1 MKLLKNKKF
10 WAMSLSA
17 IAISTSIVAFAAS
30 CSNTNI
36 KSKLSKQLAQTK
48 DQKNHFA
55 VYEIENY
62 TKLTDEEKKSLENLE
77 FGVSILDK
85 DGKNP
90 INIKV
95 KGVQKEGKIY
105 VKLPRK
111 PEVNEKLL
119 VVPTKNILKT
129 EALVL
134 NNDNLN
140 YQTVIFEQVPDQKL
154 EPKEEKQT
162 KAVDYEKAIKDE
174 DYVKQITLSN
184 LEKYISNEYQYLN
197 PNNKTL
203 DYKNHS
209 FVQKFLDEIDLLAQK
224 LESNDLNL
232 EDKQIY
238 EKIILGLRWLLAKDN
253 NETKNKALEL
263 FKDYF
268 TTIMKATKVN
278 DKVHYDPSFI
288 NEFYGSISNLF
299 EEHDLE
305 PSVEIESNKIRIVKE
320 DKDVIKDKTV
330 TATFNLYN
338 GFDWSTLLKD
348 VVFKEY
354 KKDSNGKPV
363 IDEKTKMPIET
374 DKIVEDPVV
383 MRLEIAEYP
392 KDWNTSKENPK
403 NFSYINFKK
412 SEVLKSPKLVFTK
425 VFNLDKEQKYHI
437 NNVMFSHKLIPNLLK
452 ALDIKNNTTNAEL
465 IKKIKENMTAIDE
478 KTQTNLNTNYIP
490 LSLTETNNK
499 K

>member
-1 MKLLKNKKF
+1 MKN
-10 WAMSLSA
+10 
-17 IAISTSIVAFAAS
+17 
-30 CSNTNI
+30 NI
-36 KSKLSKQLAQTK
+36 
-48 DQKNHFA
+48 DYD
-55 VYEIENY
+55 V
-62 TKLTDEEKKSLENLE
+62 KLTNVK
-77 FGVSILDK
+77 IA
-85 DGKNP
+85 
-90 INIKV
+90 NI
-95 KGVQKEGKIY
+95 
-105 VKLPRK
+105 
-111 PEVNEKLL
+111 
-119 VVPTKNILKT
+119 
-129 EALVL
+129 AL
-134 NNDNLN
+134 NNDNVN
-140 YQTVIFEQVPDQKL
+140 YQTVTFEQVPDQKL

-238 EKIILGLRWLLAKDN
+238 EKIILGLRWLLAEDN

>member
-1 MKLLKNKKF
+1 MIIVKKYRIN
-10 WAMSLSA
+10 LSFYRVNYF
-17 IAISTSIVAFAAS
+17 TSIY
-30 CSNTNI
+30 I
-36 KSKLSKQLAQTK
+36 
-48 DQKNHFA
+48 
-55 VYEIENY
+55 YIYIE
-62 TKLTDEEKKSLENLE
+62 
-77 FGVSILDK
+77 
-85 DGKNP
+85 
-90 INIKV
+90 INI
-95 KGVQKEGKIY
+95 
-105 VKLPRK
+105 
-111 PEVNEKLL
+111 
-119 VVPTKNILKT
+119 
-129 EALVL
+129 
-134 NNDNLN
+134 NDNLN
-140 YQTVIFEQVPDQKL
+140 YQTVAFEQVPSQKS

-203 DYKNHS
+203 DYKNHN
-209 FVQKFLDEIDLLAQK
+209 FVQKFLDEIDVLAQK

-238 EKIILGLRWLLAKDN
+238 EKIILGLRWLLAEDN
-253 NETKNKALEL
+253 NETKNKALAL

-288 NEFYGSISNLF
+288 NEFYGSMSNLF
-299 EEHDLE
+299 EEHNLE
-305 PSVEIESNKIRIVKE
+305 PSVEIESNKIRIIKE

-338 GFDWSTLLKD
+338 GFDWPTLLKD

-354 KKDSNGKPV
+354 KKDSEGKVELKDGKPV
-363 IDEKTKMPIET
+363 ET
-374 DKIVEDPVV
+374 DKIIEDPVV
-383 MRLEIAEYP
+383 MRLQIAEYP
-392 KDWNTSKENPK
+392 KDWKTSEKDPQNY
-403 NFSYINFKK
+403 SYVDFKK

-425 VFNLDKEQKYHI
+425 VFNLDKEQKYHVK
-437 NNVMFSHKLIPNLLK
+437 NVMFSHKLIPNLLK
-452 ALDIKNNTTNAEL
+452 AFNIENKGNNTQNEL
-465 IKKIKENMTAIDE
+465 SAKIKSNLTLVDE

>member
-140 YQTVIFEQVPDQKL
+140 YQTVTFEQVPNQ
-154 EPKEEKQT
+154 
-162 KAVDYEKAIKDE
+162 
-174 DYVKQITLSN
+174 N
-184 LEKYISNEYQYLN
+184 
-197 PNNKTL
+197 
-203 DYKNHS
+203 
-209 FVQKFLDEIDLLAQK
+209 
-224 LESNDLNL
+224 
-232 EDKQIY
+232 
-238 EKIILGLRWLLAKDN
+238 
-253 NETKNKALEL
+253 
-263 FKDYF
+263 
-268 TTIMKATKVN
+268 
-278 DKVHYDPSFI
+278 
-288 NEFYGSISNLF
+288 
-299 EEHDLE
+299 
-305 PSVEIESNKIRIVKE
+305 
-320 DKDVIKDKTV
+320 
-330 TATFNLYN
+330 
-338 GFDWSTLLKD
+338 ST
-348 VVFKEY
+348 
-354 KKDSNGKPV
+354 PV
-363 IDEKTKMPIET
+363 P
-374 DKIVEDPVV
+374 
-383 MRLEIAEYP
+383 
-392 KDWNTSKENPK
+392 ENP
-403 NFSYINFKK
+403 ST
-412 SEVLKSPKLVFTK
+412 P
-425 VFNLDKEQKYHI
+425 
-437 NNVMFSHKLIPNLLK
+437 
-452 ALDIKNNTTNAEL
+452 
-465 IKKIKENMTAIDE
+465 
-478 KTQTNLNTNYIP
+478 
-490 LSLTETNNK
+490 
-499 K
+499 

>member
-1 MKLLKNKKF
+1 M
-10 WAMSLSA
+10 
-17 IAISTSIVAFAAS
+17 
-30 CSNTNI
+30 
-36 KSKLSKQLAQTK
+36 
-48 DQKNHFA
+48 
-55 VYEIENY
+55 
-62 TKLTDEEKKSLENLE
+62 
-77 FGVSILDK
+77 
-85 DGKNP
+85 
-90 INIKV
+90 
-95 KGVQKEGKIY
+95 
-105 VKLPRK
+105 
-111 PEVNEKLL
+111 
-119 VVPTKNILKT
+119 
-129 EALVL
+129 
-134 NNDNLN
+134 
-140 YQTVIFEQVPDQKL
+140 
-154 EPKEEKQT
+154 
-162 KAVDYEKAIKDE
+162 
-174 DYVKQITLSN
+174 
-184 LEKYISNEYQYLN
+184 
-197 PNNKTL
+197 
-203 DYKNHS
+203 
-209 FVQKFLDEIDLLAQK
+209 
-224 LESNDLNL
+224 
-232 EDKQIY
+232 
-238 EKIILGLRWLLAKDN
+238 
-253 NETKNKALEL
+253 
-263 FKDYF
+263 
-268 TTIMKATKVN
+268 
-278 DKVHYDPSFI
+278 
-288 NEFYGSISNLF
+288 
-299 EEHDLE
+299 
-305 PSVEIESNKIRIVKE
+305 EIESNKIRIVKE

>member
-10 WAMSLSA
+10 WAMSLGA

-30 CSNTNI
+30 CSNSNI

-48 DQKNHFA
+48 DGKNYFA

-77 FGVSILDK
+77 FGVSVLDK

-90 INIKV
+90 VNIKV
-95 KGVQKEGKIY
+95 KGVQKDGKVY

-140 YQTVIFEQVPDQKL
+140 YQTVAFEQVPSQKS

-203 DYKNHS
+203 DYKNHN
-209 FVQKFLDEIDLLAQK
+209 FVQKFLDEIDVLAQK

-238 EKIILGLRWLLAKDN
+238 EKIILGLRWLLAEDN
-253 NETKNKALEL
+253 NETKNKALAL

-288 NEFYGSISNLF
+288 NEFYGSMSNLF
-299 EEHDLE
+299 EEHNLE
-305 PSVEIESNKIRIVKE
+305 PSVEIESNKIRI
-320 DKDVIKDKTV
+320 IK
-330 TATFNLYN
+330 
-338 GFDWSTLLKD
+338 
-348 VVFKEY
+348 
-354 KKDSNGKPV
+354 
-363 IDEKTKMPIET
+363 
-374 DKIVEDPVV
+374 
-383 MRLEIAEYP
+383 
-392 KDWNTSKENPK
+392 
-403 NFSYINFKK
+403 
-412 SEVLKSPKLVFTK
+412 
-425 VFNLDKEQKYHI
+425 
-437 NNVMFSHKLIPNLLK
+437 
-452 ALDIKNNTTNAEL
+452 
-465 IKKIKENMTAIDE
+465 
-478 KTQTNLNTNYIP
+478 
-490 LSLTETNNK
+490 
-499 K
+499 